1 MPKYIYKCKE
11 CEDIF
16 QTSHSMS
23 ERLTDCEKCNRIN
36 SLVKL
41 PSNFAVKHVDNQVG
55 KVVNEHIQE
64 AKREV
69 EEEKRRLSQQ
79 DWEK

>member
-1 MPKYIYKCKE
+1 
-11 CEDIF
+11 
-16 QTSHSMS
+16 MS
-23 ERLTDCEKCNRIN
+23 ERLADCQKCNGIN
-36 SLVKL
+36 TLVKL